1 MLKRVWVG
9 HLLEISKRSV
19 FDGGGVTRR
28 KTLLFGASL
37 GDKQVASQEI
47 LKSLGI
53 CIATR
58 LTVSHSSCQVL
69 EGEPI
74 HSSIKW
80 KHTSVY
86 K

>member
-1 MLKRVWVG
+1 MLKRMWVG
-9 HLLEISKRSV
+9 HLLGIRGRSLMRGHEKKDTPFWSKSGR
-19 FDGGGVTRR
+19 
-28 KTLLFGASL
+28 
-37 GDKQVASQEI
+37 QASQEI
-47 LKSLGI
+47 LKLLGI

-58 LTVSHSSCQVL
+58 LTVSHLSCQVL

-86 K
+86 I

>member
-1 MLKRVWVG
+1 MLKIVWVG
-9 HLLEISKRSV
+9 HLLEIRGWSSMGGHEEKDTPFWSKSGR
-19 FDGGGVTRR
+19 
-28 KTLLFGASL
+28 
-37 GDKQVASQEI
+37 QEASQEI

-58 LTVSHSSCQVL
+58 LTVSHLSCQVL